1 MERICEKLGLSKRDL
16 LEKLLDGALNLID
29 VCQYEDVAI
38 EELEACDP
46 ARAKDTSYVRVSSSL
61 AVVRLPRPRD
71 ASRPAHFFHR
81 MAGLPSTTSATTRV
95 RPPRW

>member
-61 AVVRLPRPRD
+61 AAVRLPA
-71 ASRPAHFFHR
+71 ASLAFLLACLVAF
-81 MAGLPSTTSATTRV
+81 ALSAFLCLGA
-95 RPPRW
+95 